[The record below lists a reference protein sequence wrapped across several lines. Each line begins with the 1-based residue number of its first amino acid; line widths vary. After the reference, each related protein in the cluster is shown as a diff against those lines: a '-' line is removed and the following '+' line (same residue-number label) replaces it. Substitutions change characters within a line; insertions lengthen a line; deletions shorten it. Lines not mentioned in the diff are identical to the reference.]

1 MTRKSHPTLLPD
13 PSCLQLMRLEADEQ
27 SLVAIVETNVS
38 EALCPLCQCRSES
51 IHSRYTR
58 VVADLPWAG
67 WAVRLEL
74 HVRRFFCQNKECK
87 RRIFTERLPGVVA
100 PYARR
105 TMRLTDLLTLIGFG
119 MGGEAGNCL
128 VERMGLEAS
137 PETLL
142 GLVRKAEERQ
152 VPTPRVLGVDD
163 FSFCRRRSYGAI
175 LIDLEERMPIDLL
188 PDREAETF
196 EKWLLA
202 HPGVEIIS
210 RDRGGAFAEGARR
223 GAPKA
228 RQIADRWHLLSNL
241 TDAMQGFFLT
251 KQPLLKALTSQPEA
265 EAPAGGE
272 QPEPA
277 PWYTGM
283 TKRSEEKS
291 QRLHQQRVELYHQI
305 HALAAKKVDV
315 ANMARQLQVSRQ
327 TIYNYLQMKQPPE
340 RTRINQEGQR
350 LIDPYK
356 DYLLQRWNEGC
367 RSAQQMYREMKEQGY
382 PGSSTAVGR
391 FVGPLREKYGKARSF
406 KSVEPEAATMVSA
419 EEVKKK
425 RPPTARQVA
434 LWMAFKKE
442 QRLDWQQDDLDR
454 LCKED
459 AQIAQTS
466 ELIHEFTTMLR
477 EREGERLDEWLD
489 RVEKQGIPELQSGAF
504 GLKKDYDAVKAGLTL
519 EWSNGQTEGQVHRL
533 KLLKRQMY
541 GRGSFKLLR
550 KRVLHRAESKRRLR
564 RSEKPLAGQKA
575 A

>member
-1 MTRKSHPTLLPD
+1 
-13 PSCLQLMRLEADEQ
+13 
-27 SLVAIVETNVS
+27 
-38 EALCPLCQCRSES
+38 
-51 IHSRYTR
+51 
-58 VVADLPWAG
+58 
-67 WAVRLEL
+67 
-74 HVRRFFCQNKECK
+74 
-87 RRIFTERLPGVVA
+87 
-100 PYARR
+100 
-105 TMRLTDLLTLIGFG
+105 
-119 MGGEAGNCL
+119 
-128 VERMGLEAS
+128 
-137 PETLL
+137 
-142 GLVRKAEERQ
+142 
-152 VPTPRVLGVDD
+152 
-163 FSFCRRRSYGAI
+163 
-175 LIDLEERMPIDLL
+175 MPIDLL

-196 EKWLLA
+196 KKWLLA

-210 RDRGGAFAEGARR
+210 RDRGGAFAEGARQ

-241 TDAMQGFFLT
+241 SGAMQGFFLA

-265 EAPAGGE
+265 EAPSGGE
-272 QPEPA
+272 QPEPV

-283 TKRSEEKS
+283 TKRTEEKS

-305 HALAAKKVDV
+305 HGLAAKKVDV
-315 ANMARQLQVSRQ
+315 ANMARQLRVSRQ

-356 DYLLQRWNEGC
+356 DYLIQRWNEGC
-367 RSAQQMYREMKEQGY
+367 RSAQQMYREIKEQGY

-406 KSVEPEAATMVSA
+406 KSVEPEAATMVSS

-442 QRLDWQQDDLDR
+442 QRLDWQQDYLDR
-454 LCKED
+454 LCQED
-459 AQIAQTS
+459 SQIAQTY
-466 ELIHEFTTMLR
+466 ELIQEFTTMLR

-489 RVEKQGIPELQSGAF
+489 RVEKQGIPELQSFAA

-550 KRVLHRAESKRRLR
+550 KHVLHRAETKRRLR
-564 RSEKPLAGQKA
+564 RSEKRFPGQKA
-575 A
+575 G